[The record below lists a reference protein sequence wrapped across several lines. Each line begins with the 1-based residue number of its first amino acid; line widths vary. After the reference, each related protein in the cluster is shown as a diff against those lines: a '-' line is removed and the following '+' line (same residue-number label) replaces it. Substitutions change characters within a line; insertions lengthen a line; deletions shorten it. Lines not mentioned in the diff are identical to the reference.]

1 MKQKDLAVIIGAV
14 ILAAIIS
21 VVVSKAIFVKPS
33 SGQQVDI
40 VPSISSSFPKP
51 DSKYFNSKSI
61 DLTQFIKIGN
71 NANTK
76 PFSSAIK

>member
-1 MKQKDLAVIIGAV
+1 MKQKDLVVILGAV
-14 ILAAIIS
+14 VLAVIIS

-40 VPSISSSFPKP
+40 VPSISSSLPKP

-61 DLTQFIKIGN
+61 DLTQFITIGN
-71 NANTK
+71 SSNTK
-76 PFSSAIK
+76 PFNGAIK